1 MRRTTAAVGLLMLVG
16 TSALEAQSLRG
27 SQAAMQRQFTIA
39 QEQDFTFL
47 RTSADVRRFVETGLL
62 VPLRGNADY
71 VVDDAS
77 FPYARSA
84 VKLFVERLAA
94 QYRSICG
101 ERLVVTSLTRPLSRQ
116 PRNAHEL
123 SVHPTGMAA
132 DLRVS
137 RKASCRRWL
146 ETTLTQLEGSRVL
159 EATRERRPAHYHIAL
174 YPSAYSRHVAGRTGP
189 SESRIASA
197 STSDLR
203 IASPSAEAQYSSVMT
218 ISPPPKS
225 TAETYTVKRGDS
237 LWTIARRFSTSV
249 AALKEANQLARST
262 IRPGQRLTIPG
273 AAVAIADDG
282 GQ

>member
-1 MRRTTAAVGLLMLVG
+1 MRCINAVFGLLTVVG

-27 SQAAMQRQFTIA
+27 SHAAMERQFTIA
-39 QEQDFTFL
+39 QQQDYTFL
-47 RTSADVRRFVETGLL
+47 RTSGDVQRFVDTGLL

-71 VVDDAS
+71 VVERVS

-94 QYRSICG
+94 QYRAVCG

-116 PRNAHEL
+116 PRNSHEL

-137 RKASCRRWL
+137 KRSSCRRWL
-146 ETTLTQLEGSRVL
+146 ESTLSQLEASNVL
-159 EATRERRPAHYHIAL
+159 EATKERRPAHYHVAIF
-174 YPSAYSRHVAGRTGP
+174 PSAYSRHVASLTGTP
-189 SESRIASA
+189 DHRIASA
-197 STSDLR
+197 STNALKIDPAPAAPQH
-203 IASPSAEAQYSSVMT
+203 ASVLTVSAAPRSV
-218 ISPPPKS
+218 
-225 TAETYTVKRGDS
+225 ETYTVRRGDS
-237 LWTIARRFSTSV
+237 LWTIARKFDTSV
-249 AALKEANQLARST
+249 AALKEANHLIRSI

-273 AAVAIADDG
+273 AAVAAADDG